1 MPTIKDIA
9 KHAGVSHG
17 TVSNVLN
24 HRGNVSA
31 EKIQLVEQA
40 ARELGYQL
48 NAQAQQLRAGLVK
61 KVCVIL
67 PGLNTRRYQDFFA
80 GLEPVLRAQGVE
92 TSLFCTDRQV
102 LQEEAAVGKAKSMHA
117 MAIVSISALRRNRGL
132 YDDDIPLY
140 FVERQPKQSPANSV
154 FTGFSYE
161 EIGRDIAERCLR
173 DGHRSV
179 ALLCGEKRYA
189 DRKAF
194 LNGAAAML
202 EENGCEYRLYAS
214 ENALSLLEAF
224 EVLRNETEFDAV
236 LTADEEDIDFLQ
248 RAADFY
254 GRRAPRIY
262 GPCSHRL
269 SLRPQEG
276 QYILNYRLLG
286 QRLGERILSDCLQD
300 AGNVGEPK
308 LLLAPEG
315 FRRSEAVAVSEKASV
330 LNYLTIQNA
339 TSHAIRL
346 LLPAFERE
354 SGIHVNMSE
363 ASYDEL
369 YKMAADCADSSP
381 YDLLRIDLAWM
392 DELGSRIYQPLPTGL
407 KAAEHSLPTL
417 DLWGC
422 MEGQRYALPL
432 DACVQMLFYRK
443 DLFEDELIK
452 REFFEQY
459 HRKLAVPESFS
470 EFDALARFFTRSL
483 HPSAVSRYGCTET
496 YGRAVLAACDFL
508 PRCREK
514 LSGREAE
521 AGLQLDAPAIREA
534 LENYLSVKA
543 ATDGNT
549 YQWWT
554 DSTRAFS
561 EGETAM
567 HIVFSNYAS
576 AMLHGESSQV
586 TERLGFAD
594 VPGRRPLLGGGWIG
608 ISRHSQKTE
617 AALRF
622 LDWLYRRDIAE
633 LICYLGGYV
642 ASRELQ
648 ESCEVRERY
657 PWIEHMERSFSMGTR
672 CIMRQ
677 AQTSLSQRSP
687 LREMQL
693 EAILGRAVRSAAGG
707 IETAEAALARAQAE
721 LERIKN

>member
-67 PGLNTRRYQDFFA
+67 PGLNNRRYQEFFA

-92 TSLFCTDRQV
+92 ASLFCTDRQV

-132 YDDDIPLY
+132 YDADVPLY
-140 FVERQPKQSPANSV
+140 FVERQPKQAPENSV
-154 FTGFSYE
+154 FAGFHYE
-161 EIGRDIAERCLR
+161 EIGRDIAARCLR
-173 DGHRSV
+173 DGYRSV
-179 ALLCGEKRYA
+179 ALLCGERRYA

-194 LNGAAAML
+194 LNGAAAVL

-224 EVLRNETEFDAV
+224 EVLRNEAEFDAV
-236 LTADEEDIDFLQ
+236 LTADEEDVDFLQ

-254 GRRAPRIY
+254 GRRPPRIY
-262 GPCSHRL
+262 GPCSRRL
-269 SLRPQEG
+269 SLCPREG
-276 QYILNYRLLG
+276 QYLLNYRLLG
-286 QRLGERILSDCLQD
+286 QRLGERILLDCLHED
-300 AGNVGEPK
+300 EDNVGGPQ
-308 LLLAPEG
+308 LLLAAEG
-315 FRRSEAVAVSEKASV
+315 FRQPEGAAASGKARV

-339 TSHAIRL
+339 TSHAISL

-354 SGIHVNMSE
+354 TGIHVNMSE

-369 YKMAADCADSSP
+369 YKMAADCESSSP

-392 DELGSRIYQPLPTGL
+392 DELGGRIYQALPAGL
-407 KAAEHSLPTL
+407 EAANHILPTL
-417 DLWGC
+417 EPWGC
-422 MEGQRYALPL
+422 REGERYALPL

-452 REFFEQY
+452 REFFELH
-459 HRKLAVPESFS
+459 HRRLEVPGTFS
-470 EFDALARFFTRSL
+470 AFDELARFFTRSL
-483 HPSAVSRYGCTET
+483 HSSSVSRYGCTET
-496 YGRAVLAACDFL
+496 FGRAVLAACDFL
-508 PRCREK
+508 PRCRES
-514 LSGREAE
+514 LAGLEAE
-521 AGLQLDAPAIREA
+521 VGLQLDAPVIREA
-534 LENYLSVKA
+534 LESYLSVKA

-554 DSTRAFS
+554 DSTRSFA

-576 AMLHGESSQV
+576 AMLHGETSQV

-594 VPGRRPLLGGGWIG
+594 VPGKRPLLGGGWIG
-608 ISRHSQKTE
+608 ISRHSRKTE
-617 AALRF
+617 DCLSF

-642 ASRELQ
+642 ASRDLQ

-657 PWIEHMERSFSMGTR
+657 PWIEHMERSFAMGTR
-672 CIMRQ
+672 CIMDRGI
-677 AQTSLSQRSP
+677 P
-687 LREMQL
+687 IREMQL
-693 EAILGRAVRSAAGG
+693 ESILGRAVRSAAGG
-707 IETAEAALARAQAE
+707 IETAEAALARAQEE
-721 LERIKN
+721 LERVKK

>member
-24 HRGNVSA
+24 HRGNVSV

-48 NAQAQQLRAGLVK
+48 NAQAQELRAGLVK

-67 PGLNTRRYQDFFA
+67 PGLNSRRYQDFFA

-92 TSLFCTDRQV
+92 ASLFCTDRQA
-102 LQEEAAVGKAKSMHA
+102 LQEEAAVRKAKSMHA
-117 MAIVSISALRRNRGL
+117 MAIVSISALRRNHGL
-132 YDDDIPLY
+132 YDADIPLY
-140 FVERQPKQSPANSV
+140 FVERQPKQSPESSIFV
-154 FTGFSYE
+154 GFRYE
-161 EIGRDIAERCLR
+161 EIGRDIAERCCR

-179 ALLCGEKRYA
+179 ALLCGERRYA

-194 LNGAAAML
+194 LNGAAAVL

-224 EVLRNETEFDAV
+224 EVLRNKTEFDAV
-236 LTADEEDIDFLQ
+236 ITADEQDMDFLR

-254 GRRAPRIY
+254 GRRVPQIY
-262 GPCSHRL
+262 GPCSCRL
-269 SLRPQEG
+269 SLQPRDG
-276 QYILNYRLLG
+276 QYLLNYRLLG
-286 QRLGERILSDCLQD
+286 QRLGKRILSDCLQED
-300 AGNVGEPK
+300 EGNVVGQN
-308 LLLAPEG
+308 LLLAADG
-315 FRRSEAVAVSEKASV
+315 FRHAEAVTMSEKARV

-339 TSHAIRL
+339 TSHAISL

-354 SGIHVNMSE
+354 TGIHVNISE

-369 YKMAADCADSSP
+369 YKMAADCEDSSP
-381 YDLLRIDLAWM
+381 YDLLRIDIAWM
-392 DELGSRIYQPLPTGL
+392 DELGSRIYQPLPDEL
-407 KAAEHSLPTL
+407 KAADRSLPAL
-417 DLWGC
+417 EPWGC
-422 MEGQRYALPL
+422 VKGQRYALPL
-432 DACVQMLFYRK
+432 DACVQMLFYRR

-452 REFFEQY
+452 REFFEQH
-459 HRKLAVPESFS
+459 HRKLEVPESFKA
-470 EFDALARFFTRSL
+470 FDELARFFTRSL
-483 HPSAVSRYGCTET
+483 HPSSVSRYGCTET

-508 PRCREK
+508 PRCRENVMG
-514 LSGREAE
+514 LEAE
-521 AGLQLDAPAIREA
+521 TDLRLDAPVIREA
-534 LENYLSVKA
+534 LGDYLSAKE

-554 DSTRAFS
+554 DSTRAFA

-576 AMLHGESSQV
+576 AMLHGETSQV
-586 TERLGFAD
+586 AERLGFAD
-594 VPGRRPLLGGGWIG
+594 VPGKRPLLGGGWIG
-608 ISRHSQKTE
+608 ISKHSRKTE
-617 AALRF
+617 ECLCF

-657 PWIEHMERSFSMGTR
+657 PWIEHMERSFGMGTR
-672 CIMRQ
+672 CL
-677 AQTSLSQRSP
+677 TNEELP

-693 EAILGRAVRSAAGG
+693 ESILGRAVRSAAGG
-707 IETAEAALARAQAE
+707 IESAEAALARAQAE
-721 LERIKN
+721 LERIKSKDRIHL

>member
-48 NAQAQQLRAGLVK
+48 NAQAQQLRAGLAK

-67 PGLNTRRYQDFFA
+67 PGLNSRRYQDFFA

-92 TSLFCTDRQV
+92 ASLFCTDRQV
-102 LQEEAAVGKAKSMHA
+102 LQEKAAVGKAKSMHA

-132 YDDDIPLY
+132 YDADTPLY
-140 FVERQPKQSPANSV
+140 FAERQPKQAPSNSV
-154 FTGFSYE
+154 FAGFRYE
-161 EIGRDIAERCLR
+161 EIGRDIAARCLR

-179 ALLCGEKRYA
+179 ALLCGERRYA

-194 LNGAAAML
+194 LNGAAAVL
-202 EENGCEYRLYAS
+202 EESGCEYRLYAS

-236 LTADEEDIDFLQ
+236 LTADEEDVNFLQ

-262 GPCSHRL
+262 GPCSRRL
-269 SLRPQEG
+269 SLCPQEG
-276 QYILNYRLLG
+276 QYLLNYRLLG
-286 QRLGERILSDCLQD
+286 QRLGERILSDCLQED
-300 AGNVGEPK
+300 ADNVGGPQ
-308 LLLAPEG
+308 LLLAAEG
-315 FRRSEAVAVSEKASV
+315 FRQPQGAAASGKTRI

-339 TSHAIRL
+339 TSHAISL

-354 SGIHVNMSE
+354 TGIHVNMSE

-369 YKMAADCADSSP
+369 YKMAADCENSSP
-381 YDLLRIDLAWM
+381 YDLIRIDLAWM
-392 DELGSRIYQPLPTGL
+392 DELGSRIYRALPDGL
-407 KAAEHSLPTL
+407 KAADHSLPTL
-417 DLWGC
+417 EPWGC
-422 MEGQRYALPL
+422 RDGKRYALPL

-459 HRKLAVPESFS
+459 HRRLEVPGTFS
-470 EFDALARFFTRSL
+470 AFDELARFFTRSL
-483 HPSAVSRYGCTET
+483 HPSSASRYGCTET
-496 YGRAVLAACDFL
+496 FGRAVLAACDFL
-508 PRCREK
+508 PRCRES
-514 LSGREAE
+514 LAGLEAE
-521 AGLQLDAPAIREA
+521 ARLHLDAPEIREA
-534 LENYLSVKA
+534 LEAYLSAKA

-554 DSTRAFS
+554 DSTRAFA

-576 AMLHGESSQV
+576 AMLHGETSQV

-594 VPGRRPLLGGGWIG
+594 VPGKRPLIGGGWIG
-608 ISRHSQKTE
+608 ISRHSRKTE
-617 AALRF
+617 DCLCF

-633 LICYLGGYV
+633 LLCYLGGYV

-657 PWIEHMERSFSMGTR
+657 PWIEHMERSFAMGTR
-672 CIMRQ
+672 CVMHPGF
-677 AQTSLSQRSP
+677 P

-693 EAILGRAVRSAAGG
+693 ESILGRAVRSAAGG
-707 IETAEAALARAQAE
+707 IESAGAALARAQVE